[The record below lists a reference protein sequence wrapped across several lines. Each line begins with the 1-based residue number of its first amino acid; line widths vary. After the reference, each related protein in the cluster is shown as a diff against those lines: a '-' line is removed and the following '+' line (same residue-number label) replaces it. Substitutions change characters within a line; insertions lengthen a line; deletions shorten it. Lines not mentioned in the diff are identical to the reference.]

1 MEYTVRELADMHFI
15 YGRANGNGLLAKRLY
30 VQKYPNRR
38 APSHRIFARIH
49 QRLRDTGSFEPRNH
63 DRGRNLTVRT
73 PDVEERILVHVEED
87 PGISVRRIAARENV
101 SRHSVWM
108 TLHTQLLYPYH
119 IQRVQALA
127 PADYPVRLMFCR
139 WLLRK
144 LVQEPLFLENVLC
157 TDEAGFTRNGIF
169 NYHNTH
175 HWSDENPHAVV
186 ESRHQI
192 RFSVNVWAGI
202 LGDRLIGPFFLPLRL
217 ILHLS
222 KSHLFLI
229 IILNILG

>member
-1 MEYTVRELADMHFI
+1 MEYSVRELADMHFI

-49 QRLRDTGSFEPRNH
+49 QRLRETGSFEPRNQ

-73 PDVEERILVHVEED
+73 PDVEERILAHVEED

-127 PADYPVRLMFCR
+127 PADYPARVIFCR

-144 LVQEPLFLENVLC
+144 LVQEPLFWQMFYARMKLGLQEM
-157 TDEAGFTRNGIF
+157 E
-169 NYHNTH
+169 
-175 HWSDENPHAVV
+175 
-186 ESRHQI
+186 
-192 RFSVNVWAGI
+192 FSI
-202 LGDRLIGPFFLPLRL
+202 TIIHIIGPMKTLMLLWKVDTKFDSQLTFGREFLAIDLLDHFFYP
-217 ILHLS
+217 
-222 KSHLFLI
+222 
-229 IILNILG
+229 